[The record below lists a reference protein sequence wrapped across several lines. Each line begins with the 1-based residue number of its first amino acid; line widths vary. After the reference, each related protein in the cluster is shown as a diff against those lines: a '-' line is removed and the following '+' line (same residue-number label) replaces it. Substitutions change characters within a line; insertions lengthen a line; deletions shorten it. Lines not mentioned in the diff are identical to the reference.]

1 MQSSIF
7 NRLAA
12 ASLYGCLLGCNSVF
26 YQGDSVSGI
35 RPEKI
40 QLVCNQGKIRSDDG
54 TGLATMHCPA
64 NVNPPK
70 AVVIQFHGNA
80 QNMYAHYRFLSWMM
94 KEGFAL
100 ATFDYRGYGDSDG
113 DSDREGIYRDA
124 RAYIRHT
131 RSAFTSQPRIF
142 YGQSLGGI
150 ILMRALLDEGLRG
163 DEIYIFEGTFA
174 SYQSAARTALAG
186 KWFLWPFQ
194 WLAFVL
200 VTDHLAVE
208 DAIAAFAEQS
218 VIIIHGSED
227 PVVAPRH
234 GRLLAEKMQH
244 PLWLIEGGRHLD
256 TWHREK
262 GKLRPELIRRLE
274 ISLSRLRRQ

>member
-7 NRLAA
+7 KRFAA
-12 ASLYGCLLGCNSVF
+12 AIALYWGLGCNSVF

-40 QLVCNQGKIRSDDG
+40 HLNCGQEKIRSDDG

-80 QNMYAHYRFLSWMM
+80 QNMYAHYRFLAWML
-94 KEGFAL
+94 KDGFSL
-100 ATFDYRGYGDSDG
+100 ATFDYRGYGDSEG
-113 DSDREGIYRDA
+113 ESDREGIYRDA

-131 RSAFTSQPRIF
+131 RTVFDAYPRIY

-150 ILMRALLDEGLRG
+150 ILMRALLDEGLRS

-174 SYQSAARTALAG
+174 SYQGAARTALAG
-186 KWFLWPFQ
+186 KWFLWPLQ
-194 WLAFVL
+194 WLACVL
-200 VTDHLAVE
+200 VTDNLAVE
-208 DAIAAFAEQS
+208 KDIGVFAGQN
-218 VIIIHGSED
+218 IILIHGSED
-227 PVVAPRH
+227 PVVSPRH
-234 GRLLAEKMQH
+234 GKFLAEKMQQ
-244 PLWLIEGGRHLD
+244 PLWLIAGGGHLD

-262 GKLRPELIRRLE
+262 GKLRSELIQKLGV
-274 ISLSRLRRQ
+274 SLSRLRHR

>member
-7 NRLAA
+7 KRLATA
-12 ASLYGCLLGCNSVF
+12 VFLCWGFGCNSVF

-40 QLVCNQGKIRSDDG
+40 QLVCSHEKIRSDDG
-54 TGLATMHCPA
+54 TGLATMYCPA

-80 QNMYAHYRFLSWMM
+80 QNMYAHYRFLAWML
-94 KEGFAL
+94 KEGFSL

-113 DSDREGIYRDA
+113 ESDRDGIYLDA

-131 RSAFTSQPRIF
+131 RTVFQAYPRVF

-150 ILMRALLDEGLRG
+150 ILMRALIDEGLRS

-186 KWFLWPFQ
+186 KWFLWPLQ

-200 VTDHLAVE
+200 VTDNLAVE
-208 DAIAAFAEQS
+208 NDLAVFAGQN
-218 VIIIHGSED
+218 VMIIHGSED
-227 PVVAPRH
+227 PVVSPRH
-234 GRLLAEKMQH
+234 GKLLAEKMRQ
-244 PLWLIEGGRHLD
+244 PLWFIEGGRHLD

-262 GKLRPELIRRLE
+262 GKLRTELLQKLDV
-274 ISLSRLRRQ
+274 SLSRLPRQ